1 MNMNLPLLLELYRR
15 NSVPFTKQAAAD
27 LARLAPA
34 AQTELLLYMLMDH
47 ITSSQVEEE
56 GAADVAGT
64 A

>member
-1 MNMNLPLLLELYRR
+1 MNMNLPLLLEMYRR

-47 ITSSQVEEE
+47 ITASQDQE
-56 GAADVAGT
+56 GVVPDVAGT